1 MIMCKHNSK
10 VIEMTKSELIEK
22 MLLENN
28 GYLLTSQVVNAGIS
42 KTYFKEIIKKLQLE
56 KVAQGIYITPDTWAD
71 DLYIDCLVS
80 NTIIFSHE
88 TALYLHG
95 LMEREPATVCVTVP
109 RTYNATALR
118 KKGYKVSAVTNE
130 LLDLGKTK
138 VTTNYGNEVR
148 VYDMDRTV
156 CDIIKSKDK
165 MDIQIFQTAIKEYMK
180 SKNKNLTHL
189 MQYAKALKIED
200 KVRLYTEVML

>member
-1 MIMCKHNSK
+1 
-10 VIEMTKSELIEK
+10 MTKSALVER

-28 GYLLTSQVVNAGIS
+28 GYLLTSQVVDAGIS
-42 KTYFKEIIKKLQLE
+42 KTYFKEIIRKLQLE
-56 KVAQGIYITPDTWAD
+56 KVAKGIYISPDIWAD
-71 DLYIDCLVS
+71 ELYIDCLVS
-80 NTIIFSHE
+80 KTIIFSHE

-95 LMEREPATVCVTVP
+95 LMEREPAAVCVTVP

-118 KKGYKVSAVTNE
+118 KKGYRVSSVTND

-138 VTTNYGNEVR
+138 VKTNYGNDVR

-156 CDIIKSKDK
+156 CDIIKVKEK
-165 MDIQIFQTAIKEYMK
+165 IDIQIFHTAIKEYMK
-180 SKNKNLTHL
+180 SKSKNLTHL
-189 MQYAKALKIED
+189 MQYARILRIED